1 MVADDVRFNE
11 AEFIVN
17 VSGDCRE
24 QVGRVHITEFRAIR
38 TTLLGVANAVDDA
51 ST

>member
-24 QVGRVHITEFRAIR
+24 QVGRVHITEFRAR
-38 TTLLGVANAVDDA
+38 VDRHPNNLA
-51 ST
+51 ARGQRCR